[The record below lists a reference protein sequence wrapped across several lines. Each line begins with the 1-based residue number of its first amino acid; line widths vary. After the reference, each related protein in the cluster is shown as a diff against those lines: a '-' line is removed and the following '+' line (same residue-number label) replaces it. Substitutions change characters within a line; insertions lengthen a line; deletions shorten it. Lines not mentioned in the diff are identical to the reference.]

1 MHAEIEEHLNWDKV
15 NLPRAI
21 APGTCVSHFSFD
33 SAGRFNRRYGFQ
45 DFWERCQTTPRN
57 DGKNK
62 TVCIST
68 NSTAVT
74 R

>member
-1 MHAEIEEHLNWDKV
+1 MHAEIEKHLNWDKV

-45 DFWERCQTTPRN
+45 DFW
-57 DGKNK
+57 
-62 TVCIST
+62 
-68 NSTAVT
+68 
-74 R
+74 